1 MRRSVMNRRELI
13 TIWIAILVIVIF
25 ASNGS
30 HDGFWE
36 VTFIISLVTGALI
49 CTYRVEP
56 GFTAKVFGTVAT
68 KAKQFKEK
76 NQPVEPQKQSE
87 NTTAT
92 DQPE

>member
-1 MRRSVMNRRELI
+1 MNRRELI
-13 TIWIAILVIVIF
+13 TIWLGILVIVIF
-25 ASNGS
+25 ASYGGNN
-30 HDGFWE
+30 GFWE
-36 VTFIISLVTGALI
+36 VTFIIALVTAAVI

-56 GFTAKVFGTVAT
+56 GFTAKILGTVAT
-68 KAKQFKEK
+68 KAKQLKEK